1 MLGGGYDIAK
11 NALST
16 NPHTFNISAVKA
28 FKHGNTSKVLSI
40 AGKFEIEG
48 KTYYSVG
55 IYGESGN
62 DQTTTK
68 DPYTFKPNNSIDK
81 FYKDLNKEIPKS

>member
-1 MLGGGYDIAK
+1 LQ
-11 NALST
+11 T
-16 NPHTFNISAVKA
+16 NPHTFNIPNIKA

-40 AGKFEIEG
+40 AGKFEIDG

-62 DQTTTK
+62 AQYK
-68 DPYTFKPNNSIDK
+68 DDGTFKPNTSIQK
-81 FYKDLNKEIPKS
+81 FYKDLANEIPKT